1 MTAPLTSA
9 SFGLYKSLWVT
20 DGTGAGSVDIT
31 PDAANSAFAPNML
44 GHVGNYTIF
53 QADDV
58 AFDPSSF
65 SLVGSHYGLWTTDGT
80 AAGTMSIGTFQYFGG
95 FVGFGNEAILNGS
108 DGAGHT
114 GIVVTDGTAAGTVLV
129 KNINTPGTPPRST
142 PLPPKCLAR
151 KSVR

>member
-1 MTAPLTSA
+1 MVQKVVFTALTSA

-80 AAGTMSIGTFQYFGG
+80 AAGTMSMTPSIASSRHL
-95 FVGFGNEAILNGS
+95 VEASITASTSSNSTRTARGPHGSSRIS
-108 DGAGHT
+108 DGAAR
-114 GIVVTDGTAAGTVLV
+114 TAAGRA
-129 KNINTPGTPPRST
+129 PSRSV
-142 PLPPKCLAR
+142 PH
-151 KSVR
+151 